1 MRHGTMSDNQASK
14 AERLD
19 AVLRAL
25 IKAADSFLQSTNDD
39 KIARSDEWRDLSR
52 ATYKAA
58 SDASN
63 FLPT

>member
-1 MRHGTMSDNQASK
+1 MLDNQPSK

-19 AVLRAL
+19 ALLQAL
-25 IKAADSFLQSTNDD
+25 IKAADSFLQSTNED

-52 ATYKAA
+52 ATYEAA

-63 FLPT
+63 VRST